1 MIARE
6 TLIHTLPSMLTAL
19 RLPSFHKLWQEI
31 ASPFYKKSGPTPK
44 AGPPP
49 ASAVLAEYE
58 LAERDMRRIRRHL
71 TEAQPPAGK
80 TLATFDFK
88 ALPSL
93 PRARV
98 EALATGDWLDGG
110 GNLIAPVRQIGAI
123 PAPAKPMFCAPSIA
137 RQANA
142 GIRREGATPWSK
154 PGDPCLLQPN
164 QRSGAKAPGRPP
176 GSRPR
181 GSPGQTGSVRPDVSG
196 RSFPRKAR
204 FPPPPRR
211 HHLCPQRPGRDR
223 RPLRADRPALRIP

>member
-1 MIARE
+1 MTARE
-6 TLIHTLPSMLTAL
+6 IDIHTLPSMLTAL

-31 ASPFYKKSGPTPK
+31 ASRSFAKAGPTPK

-71 TEAQPPAGK
+71 TEAQLPAGK

-98 EALATGDWLDGG
+98 EALAAGDWLDGG
-110 GNLIAPVRQIGAI
+110 RNLIAPVRQIGAI
-123 PAPAKPMFCAPSIA
+123 PALAKPMFCAPSA
-137 RQANA
+137 M
-142 GIRREGATPWSK
+142 PWSK
-154 PGDPCLLQPN
+154 PCCAQGGAPRLLHPN
-164 QRSGAKAPGRPP
+164 QRPGAKAAGRTP
-176 GSRPR
+176 GSCPR
-181 GSPGQTGSVRPDVSG
+181 GSLGQTGPVRPDVGG

-204 FPPPPRR
+204 ASASTSTTSPTPTKT
-211 HHLCPQRPGRDR
+211 RP
-223 RPLRADRPALRIP
+223 RPASSSN